1 MRKSARTRIRV
12 LARCRHVPA
21 LGLLA
26 CVCFY
31 PVDLSAQGRVVAQ
44 EPLDIVIQAA
54 NSLSLRIGTTG
65 GTIDRVT
72 FTVTQLPGTGAVAG
86 VSSGANPVPVRA
98 TSTPTGA
105 RKILTAD
112 SSIPLNDGAGH
123 TIPFTQIS
131 WAGTNNVPS
140 GTFTG
145 SPSQQIFSTTTQI
158 NNGTMSFSYANSVYV
173 ASGTYNARV
182 TYTLSSP

>member
-1 MRKSARTRIRV
+1 MSRSARIGI

-21 LGLLA
+21 LGLFLGLF
-26 CVCFY
+26 CY
-31 PVDLSAQGRVVAQ
+31 PIALHAQGRVVAQ
-44 EPLDIVIQAA
+44 EPVDIIIQVASQL
-54 NSLSLRIGTTG
+54 NLRIGTSG
-65 GTIDRVT
+65 STIDRVS
-72 FTVTQLPGTGAVAG
+72 FTVSQLPGSGAVAG

-98 TSTPTGA
+98 TSSPTSA
-105 RKILTAD
+105 TKVLTAN

-131 WAGTNNVPS
+131 WTGANRVPS

-145 SPSQQIFSTTTQI
+145 SPSQQIYNGTQSI
-158 NNGTMSFSYANSVYV
+158 SSGTMSFSYANTVYV
-173 ASGTYNARV
+173 PSGTYTARV